1 VLARPADEFSAGSV
15 VSVSTIDWTSLSLS
29 SLAVL
34 LSLGALALVWWRG
47 RLRVHV
53 DAHQHPLAAGLTGE
67 AGVIRPLVDVAVTVT
82 AAPVTVTDV
91 RFVRADGRPASLVQH
106 PWQLAVPDVI
116 VQVAEMG
123 FQGSAAMA
131 PASDGLPL
139 FLAAGGHGRW
149 TFWVRQAGPIGAPH
163 VGCPPPVDLRPE
175 VTLASGQRVLGPAF
189 PAALVDSTLSQPVD
203 SLED

>member
-1 VLARPADEFSAGSV
+1 ML
-15 VSVSTIDWTSLSLS
+15 VSVSAIDWTSFSLS
-29 SLAVL
+29 SLAVV
-34 LSLGALALVWWRG
+34 LSLGALVLVWWRG

-53 DAHQHPLAAGLTGE
+53 DARQHPMVAGLTGD
-67 AGVIRPLVDVAVTVT
+67 AGVVRPLVDVTVTVT
-82 AAPVTVTDV
+82 GAPVTVTHL

-123 FQGSAAMA
+123 FQGSAGRT

-139 FLAAGGHGRW
+139 FLAAGGLGRW

-163 VGCPPPVDLRPE
+163 VGFPPMVELRPQ
-175 VTLASGQRVLGPAF
+175 VTLATGQRVLGRAF